1 MSNSRLTFNV
11 TGRYMDG
18 PQVVGY
24 QLVGTDGSQLQVNND
39 RVIYMIGRGEI
50 ENMRIQY
57 SNGDVVPRGKGI
69 NLQKLPIFDVN
80 KNSFRGNE
88 AQQKAASMTNKSN
101 FNTMGQQTITKRIMR
116 GRRVEGYVLTDFQGK
131 EKKLPRSKVIE
142 LAQKRVISNATVSK
156 YNPYKG
162 CTLEEAKRLPRFKQ
176 EEWDYV
182 QKYGYITRL
191 NGQGVQ
197 LDTLPVLV
205 ILQDGQ
211 IVDPKDIT
219 KYDKMT
225 MRAFHTSR
233 GGVIYGGAEHT
244 NFQVGDWIVVKP
256 DGQVQAMSQQ
266 EFNRRA
272 EICSSQSQAT
282 CDGFLDNLENFDIEL
297 FGAKRNKLQVDA
309 VKSWKIV
316 KIQDETPTEQ

>member
-57 SNGDVVPRGKGI
+57 SNGNVIPRGKGI

-88 AQQKAASMTNKSN
+88 AQQKAASMTNKSD

-142 LAQKRVISNATVSK
+142 
-156 YNPYKG
+156 
-162 CTLEEAKRLPRFKQ
+162 
-176 EEWDYV
+176 
-182 QKYGYITRL
+182 
-191 NGQGVQ
+191 
-197 LDTLPVLV
+197 
-205 ILQDGQ
+205 
-211 IVDPKDIT
+211 
-219 KYDKMT
+219 
-225 MRAFHTSR
+225 
-233 GGVIYGGAEHT
+233 
-244 NFQVGDWIVVKP
+244 
-256 DGQVQAMSQQ
+256 
-266 EFNRRA
+266 
-272 EICSSQSQAT
+272 
-282 CDGFLDNLENFDIEL
+282 
-297 FGAKRNKLQVDA
+297 
-309 VKSWKIV
+309 
-316 KIQDETPTEQ
+316 